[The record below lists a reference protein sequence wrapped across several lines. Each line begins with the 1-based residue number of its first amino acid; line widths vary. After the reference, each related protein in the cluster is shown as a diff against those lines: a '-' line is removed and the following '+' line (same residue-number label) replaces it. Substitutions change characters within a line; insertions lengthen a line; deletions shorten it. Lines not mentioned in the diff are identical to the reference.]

1 MFEIEPY
8 TKNLF
13 VFYIDPD
20 LFPDVSTTVFTKV
33 NKSSDIRILDFFL
46 KLKWVKSVLLRYLF
60 GTTLQ
65 MFPP

>member
-46 KLKWVKSVLLRYLF
+46 KLKSVLLRYLF